1 MISPGSKPTTI
12 RAKTQ
17 SPTDNSTLIATD
29 AFVQNVAETSQIN
42 TLTVIGHS
50 WTAGGNSSSS
60 GTPQFNQENMIPR
73 LMGLLNVHSDNVTH
87 LGTGA
92 SYLTKTVAVFGGRN
106 TGWGGVWQF
115 VVPYSNP
122 LIADTGTTN
131 ITVPVPQPSSYVLIH
146 GVNDIGIMGYDTS
159 TVNFNQIR
167 TSYKNAVRSVISR
180 ARSGALYS
188 SYYASGST
196 ATVTWDSTITTSGF
210 ASTAQTTSNTGV
222 AVYRSSTNGNT
233 ITYTIPSNFNG
244 GTIAMCFLGNKQAWT
259 NINTTM
265 NNTDAS
271 TVVALTA
278 FVNTPYQN
286 FANGDVVAWY
296 SGGVDSGERGLI
308 TAGGGTASVTITR
321 GFNGTTKTTHA
332 INDEMVSASSIS
344 VNFSTSGSNAT
355 ITGNL
360 ALGAIGAPGQ
370 SNVYGAERVPVV
382 KRFVCTAADAGKT
395 IVATVSAVASDTAT
409 VDFDSV
415 WIEAFD
421 PQPFV
426 IANLPRYSYGI
437 HAFVSEAQMT
447 TWNSDVASVVAEF
460 DGAVQ
465 IADLD
470 TTIHDQGGTLTTSIT
485 ATQGAT
491 ADANPTFTITA
502 ANRTVFATLPQN
514 NTFCIEG
521 ERIVAKT
528 VVNNNDGTFTF
539 SNVTRGAEGTA
550 AGTHASGKMIS
561 NGLWFD
567 KDCLHPNGYGHNYMA
582 KQLYL
587 AFQAYQGQSNY
598 SLSTGN
604 GNYSDDRQRPQLG
617 LAQNSYLAPA
627 VTNLVNSVAAF
638 NIQFFTPIY
647 IPQTCIIT
655 QVGCIVTAVGVTAS
669 VCRFG
674 LYDLDAGRRG
684 PNTLLQDFGTV
695 STLSTGF
702 RAVDTYKLV
711 KPGWYYVS
719 SCEQGSG
726 TASTKRNSTATAA
739 AAGISGYAGP
749 AVSTTT
755 TPTSATWLPPNG
767 FTQASV
773 TGAFAASAS
782 GLAESTTA
790 NPIVFLKVIAR
801 TWA

>member
-1 MISPGSKPTTI
+1 MISPGSKPTTL

-17 SPTDNSTLIATD
+17 APTDNSTLIATD
-29 AFVQNVAETSQIN
+29 AFVQNVAETAQIN

-50 WTAGGNSSSS
+50 WTAGPNSSSS

-73 LMGLLNVHSDNVTH
+73 LMGLLNVSSENVTH

-92 SYLTKTVAVFGGRN
+92 SWLTKTLAAVGGRN

-115 VVPYSNP
+115 VVPYANP
-122 LIADTGTTN
+122 LIADTSTTN
-131 ITVPVPQPSSYVLIH
+131 ITVPVPQPSSFVLIH
-146 GVNDIGIMGYDTS
+146 GVNDIGLMSYNTT

-167 TSYKNAVRSVISR
+167 TAYKNAVRSVISR
-180 ARSGALYS
+180 ARAGALYS

-196 ATVTWDSTITTSGF
+196 ASVTWDSTITTTGF
-210 ASTAQTTSNTGV
+210 TSTAQTTSNTGV

-233 ITYTIPSNFNG
+233 ITYTIPANFSG

-265 NNTDAS
+265 NSTDAS

-332 INDEMVSASSIS
+332 INDEMVTASSIS
-344 VNFSTSGSNAT
+344 VNFSTNGSNAT

-360 ALGAIGAPGQ
+360 ALGTIGAPGNT
-370 SNVYGAERVPVV
+370 NVYGQERVPVV

-395 IVATVSAVASDTAT
+395 ITATVSAVATDTAT

-426 IANLPRYSYGI
+426 VANLPRYSYGL
-437 HAFVSEAQMT
+437 HQYVTEAQMT
-447 TWNSDVASVVAEF
+447 TWNSDVSGVVAEF
-460 DGAVQ
+460 DSAVV

-470 TTIHDQGGTLTTSIT
+470 TTIHNQGGNLNTSIT
-485 ATQGAT
+485 ATQGAP
-491 ADANPTFTITA
+491 ADVNPTFTITA
-502 ANRTVFATLPQN
+502 INPTVFATLPQN
-514 NTFCIEG
+514 STFCIEG
-521 ERIVAKT
+521 ERILVKT
-528 VVNNNDGTFTF
+528 ITNNGDGTFTF
-539 SNVTRGAEGTA
+539 SNVTRGYDGTT
-550 AGTHASGKMIS
+550 AGTHASGKIVS
-561 NGLWFD
+561 NGLWFHS
-567 KDCLHPNGYGHNYMA
+567 DCLHPNGYGHNYMA

-604 GNYSDDRQRPQLG
+604 GNYSDDRQRPFLG
-617 LAQNSYLAPA
+617 LAQNSFLAPA
-627 VTNLVNSVAAF
+627 VTNLANAIAAF
-638 NIQFFTPIY
+638 NTQFFTPIF

-655 QVGCIVTAVGVTAS
+655 QVGCIVTATGVTAS
-669 VCRFG
+669 TCRFG
-674 LYDLDAGRRG
+674 LYDLDSGRRG
-684 PNTLLQDFGTV
+684 PNTLIHDFGTV
-695 STLSTGF
+695 STVGTGF
-702 RAVDTYKLV
+702 LGVNTYKLV
-711 KPGWYYVS
+711 KPGWYYIS

-726 TASTKRNSTATAA
+726 TASTKRCMTATAA

-749 AVSTTT
+749 QIATGN
-755 TPTSATWLPPNG
+755 TPTGTTWLPTNG

-773 TGAFAASAS
+773 TGAFAANAS
-782 GLAESTTA
+782 GVTESTVA
-790 NPIVFLKVIAR
+790 NPVVFIKVIAR
-801 TWA
+801 AWA

>member
-29 AFVQNVAETSQIN
+29 AFVQNVTETAQIN
-42 TLTVIGHS
+42 SLTVIGHS
-50 WTAGGNSSSS
+50 WTAATNSGSLNV
-60 GTPQFNQENMIPR
+60 PQFEMQNMIPR
-73 LMGLLNVHSDNVTH
+73 LMGLLNVNNENVTH
-87 LGTGA
+87 LGTSA
-92 SYLTKTVAVFGGRN
+92 SWLTKTVAAFGGRN
-106 TGWGGVWQF
+106 CGWGGVWQF
-115 VVPYSNP
+115 VLPYSNQN
-122 LIADTGTTN
+122 INDQSTGSV
-131 ITVPVPQPSSYVLIH
+131 TVPVPQPSSFVMVH
-146 GVNDIGIMGYDTS
+146 GVNDIALMAYNTS

-167 TSYKNAVRSVISR
+167 TAYKNAVRSVISR
-180 ARSGALYS
+180 ARSGVLYS

-265 NNTDAS
+265 NSTDAS

-278 FVNTPYQN
+278 FTNTPYQN

-321 GFNGTTKTTHA
+321 GFNSTAKTTHA
-332 INDEMVSASSIS
+332 IGDEMVSASSIS
-344 VNFSTSGSNAT
+344 VNFSTNGSNAT

-360 ALGAIGAPGQ
+360 ALGAIGVPG
-370 SNVYGAERVPVV
+370 NTNTYGQERVPVV

-409 VDFDSV
+409 VDFDSA

-426 IANLPRYSYGI
+426 VANLPRYSYGL
-437 HAFVSEAQMT
+437 HQYVSEAQMT

-465 IADLD
+465 IADFD
-470 TTIHDQGGTLTTSIT
+470 TTMHDRGGTLTTSIT

-502 ANRTVFATLPQN
+502 ANRTVFATLSQN
-514 NTFCIEG
+514 STFCIEG

-528 VVNNNDGTFTF
+528 VVNNGDGTFTF
-539 SNVTRGAEGTA
+539 SNVTRGADGTA
-550 AGTHASGKMIS
+550 AGTHASGKMVS
-561 NGLWFD
+561 DGLYFNS
-567 KDCLHPNGYGHNYMA
+567 DCLHLNAYGMNVAA
-582 KQLYL
+582 KLLWQ
-587 AFQAYQGQSNY
+587 AFQSYQGQSNY

-604 GNYSDDRQRPQLG
+604 GNSSDDRQRPQLG
-617 LAQNSYLAPA
+617 LGQNTYLAPA

-638 NIQFFTPIY
+638 NTQFFTAIY

-674 LYDLDAGRRG
+674 LYDLDTSRRAAYY
-684 PNTLLQDFGTV
+684 LIHDFGTV

-711 KPGWYYVS
+711 KPGWYYIS

-726 TASTKRNSTATAA
+726 TASTKRNMTATAA
-739 AAGISGYAGP
+739 AVGLSGYAGP
-749 AVSTTT
+749 PIAAGTA
-755 TPTSATWLPPNG
+755 PTGATWLPTNG
-767 FTQASV
+767 FTQAGV
-773 TGAFAASAS
+773 TGAF
-782 GLAESTTA
+782 GLNVGTLSESVIA
-790 NPIVFLKVIAR
+790 NPIVFIKVIAR
-801 TWA
+801 LTG

>member
-1 MISPGSKPTTI
+1 MISPNSNPTTI

-17 SPTDNSTLIATD
+17 SSTDNSTLIATD
-29 AFVQNVAETSQIN
+29 AFVQNVTKTAQIN

-50 WTAGGNSSSS
+50 WTASGNT
-60 GTPQFNQENMIPR
+60 GLNVPQFNQQNMIPR
-73 LMGLLNVHSDNVTH
+73 LMGLLNVNNENVTH

-92 SYLTKTVAVFGGRN
+92 SWLTKTVAAFGGRN

-115 VVPYSNP
+115 VLPYSNQN
-122 LIADTGTTN
+122 INDQSTGS
-131 ITVPVPQPSSYVLIH
+131 ITVPVPQPSSFVMVH

-167 TSYKNAVRSVISR
+167 TAYKNAVRSVISR
-180 ARSGALYS
+180 ARAGVLYS

-196 ATVTWDSTITTSGF
+196 ASVTWDSTITTSTF
-210 ASTAQTTSNTGV
+210 TSTAQTTSNTGV

-233 ITYTIPSNFNG
+233 ITYTIPSNFTG

-265 NNTDAS
+265 NSTDAS

-278 FVNTPYQN
+278 FINTPYQN

-332 INDEMVSASSIS
+332 INDEMVTASSIS
-344 VNFSTSGSNAT
+344 VNFSTNGSNAT

-360 ALGAIGAPGQ
+360 ALGAIGIPSQVNGYGQ
-370 SNVYGAERVPVV
+370 ERVPVV

-395 IVATVSAVASDTAT
+395 ITATVSAVASDTAT

-426 IANLPRYSYGI
+426 IANLPRYSYGL
-437 HAFVSEAQMT
+437 HAYVSEAQMT
-447 TWNSDVASVVAEF
+447 TWNSDVSGVVAEF
-460 DGAVQ
+460 DSAVQ
-465 IADLD
+465 IADFD
-470 TTIHDQGGTLTTSIT
+470 TTIHDRGGTLTTSIT

-514 NTFCIEG
+514 STFSIEG

-528 VVNNNDGTFTF
+528 VVNNGDGTFTF
-539 SNVTRGAEGTA
+539 SNVTRGADGTT
-550 AGTHASGKMIS
+550 AGTHASGKMVS
-561 NGLWFD
+561 DGSFFNS
-567 KDCLHPNGYGHNYMA
+567 DCLHLNAYGMNVAA
-582 KQLYL
+582 KLLWQG
-587 AFQAYQGQSNY
+587 FQAYQGQTNY

-604 GNYSDDRQRPQLG
+604 GNSSDDRQRPFLG
-617 LAQNSYLAPA
+617 LAQNSFLAPA
-627 VTNLVNSVAAF
+627 VTNLANAIGAF
-638 NIQFFTPIY
+638 NTQFFTPIY
-647 IPQTCIIT
+647 IPQTCIII
-655 QVGCIVTAVGVTAS
+655 QVGSIVTATGVTAS
-669 VCRFG
+669 TCRFG
-674 LYDLDAGRRG
+674 LYDLDAARRAPG
-684 PNTLLQDFGTV
+684 NLIHDFGTV
-695 STLSTGF
+695 STVGTGF
-702 RAVDTYKLV
+702 LGVTTYKMV
-711 KPGWYYVS
+711 KPGWYYIS

-726 TASTKRNSTATAA
+726 TASTKRCMTATSA

-749 AVSTTT
+749 QIATTT
-755 TPTSATWLPPNG
+755 TPTGATWIPTNG

-773 TGAFAASAS
+773 TGAFAATVGTLS
-782 GLAESTTA
+782 ESVIA
-790 NPIVFLKVIAR
+790 NPIVFIKVIAR
-801 TWA
+801 AWA

>member
-29 AFVQNVAETSQIN
+29 AFVQNVAETAQIN

-50 WTAGGNSSSS
+50 WTAGPNSSSS

-92 SYLTKTVAVFGGRN
+92 SWFTKTVAAFGGRN

-167 TSYKNAVRSVISR
+167 TAYKNAVRSVISR
-180 ARSGALYS
+180 ARSGALYA

-360 ALGAIGAPGQ
+360 PLGAIGVPTTT
-370 SNVYGAERVPVV
+370 NVYGQERVPVV

-421 PQPFV
+421 PQP
-426 IANLPRYSYGI
+426 Y
-437 HAFVSEAQMT
+437 
-447 TWNSDVASVVAEF
+447 
-460 DGAVQ
+460 
-465 IADLD
+465 LD
-470 TTIHDQGGTLTTSIT
+470 
-485 ATQGAT
+485 
-491 ADANPTFTITA
+491 
-502 ANRTVFATLPQN
+502 
-514 NTFCIEG
+514 
-521 ERIVAKT
+521 K
-528 VVNNNDGTFTF
+528 
-539 SNVTRGAEGTA
+539 VTDYIN
-550 AGTHASGKMIS
+550 M
-561 NGLWFD
+561 
-567 KDCLHPNGYGHNYMA
+567 
-582 KQLYL
+582 YL
-587 AFQAYQGQSNY
+587 
-598 SLSTGN
+598 
-604 GNYSDDRQRPQLG
+604 
-617 LAQNSYLAPA
+617 
-627 VTNLVNSVAAF
+627 
-638 NIQFFTPIY
+638 
-647 IPQTCIIT
+647 
-655 QVGCIVTAVGVTAS
+655 
-669 VCRFG
+669 
-674 LYDLDAGRRG
+674 
-684 PNTLLQDFGTV
+684 
-695 STLSTGF
+695 
-702 RAVDTYKLV
+702 KH
-711 KPGWYYVS
+711 K
-719 SCEQGSG
+719 
-726 TASTKRNSTATAA
+726 
-739 AAGISGYAGP
+739 
-749 AVSTTT
+749 
-755 TPTSATWLPPNG
+755 
-767 FTQASV
+767 
-773 TGAFAASAS
+773 
-782 GLAESTTA
+782 
-790 NPIVFLKVIAR
+790 
-801 TWA
+801 